1 MVLNQHAMLLYA
13 MLSILPYPCGNF
25 LNVIPPQHWLRFLC
39 EMCYS
44 MCQDLDNDALWQ
56 TDLPTVATTT
66 PTATR
71 TPPATTGQL
80 STPWKWQPITTP
92 ADDRTRHPAI
102 DSTHQRIP
110 IDSQPDDG
118 KALK

>member
-1 MVLNQHAMLLYA
+1 MVFYQHALLLYA
-13 MLSILPYPCGNF
+13 ILSMPPYLSGNF
-25 LNVIPPQHWLRFLC
+25 MNVISPQHWLQFLC

-102 DSTHQRIP
+102 DSTQQRIP